1 MPRLQP
7 PNEPIIE
14 IINYVNYTFWVQ
26 RYDNIIIVGK
36 VLIKIITYC
45 MYVYMHVRTWAL
57 RAYYMHAHVL
67 DILSTL

>member
-1 MPRLQP
+1 M
-7 PNEPIIE
+7 NPIIE

-26 RYDNIIIVGK
+26 RCDNIIIVGK

-45 MYVYMHVRTWAL
+45 MYVYMHVHVRTWAL